1 MTTTVDE
8 RGRILVPKEL
18 RERFGFEP
26 GAPVIVEADV
36 DGVKLRRAIPR
47 DEALKRLMGA
57 IPKSAGP
64 PPTDP
69 LDAKRMWERT
79 P

>member
-1 MTTTVDE
+1 MSVTVDE

-36 DGVKLRRAIPR
+36 DGAKLRRAITS
-47 DEALKRLMGA
+47 DETLKRLVGA

-64 PPTDP
+64 PPIDP
-69 LDAKRMWERT
+69 LEAKRIW
-79 P
+79 